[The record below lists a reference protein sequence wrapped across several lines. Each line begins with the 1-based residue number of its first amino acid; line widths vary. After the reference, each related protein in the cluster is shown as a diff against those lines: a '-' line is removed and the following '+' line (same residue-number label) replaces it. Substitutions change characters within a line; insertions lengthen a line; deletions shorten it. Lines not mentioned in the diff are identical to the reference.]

1 MGEERR
7 NTAGGGKLSN
17 YDVPEDHRTLHSIA
31 LKKTHNVISIE
42 KEELIQYYSIP
53 VGVSS

>member
-1 MGEERR
+1 MG
-7 NTAGGGKLSN
+7 GVKLSN
-17 YDVPEDHRTLHSIA
+17 HDIPEDHCILHSTA
-31 LKKTHNVISIE
+31 LKKKTHVISIE